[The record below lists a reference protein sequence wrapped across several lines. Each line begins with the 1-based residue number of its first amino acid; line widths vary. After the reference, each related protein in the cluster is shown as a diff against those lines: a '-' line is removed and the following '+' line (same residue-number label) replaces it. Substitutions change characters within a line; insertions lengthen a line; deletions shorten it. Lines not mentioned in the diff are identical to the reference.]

1 MLEHTFP
8 LPNDEILTLLTFTDA
23 EMMEE
28 KDNSWSYRR
37 KH

>member
-8 LPNDEILTLLTFTDA
+8 LPNEEVLTLLTFTDA

-28 KDNSWSYRR
+28 KDTSRAYRR
-37 KH
+37 RS

>member
-8 LPNDEILTLLTFTDA
+8 LPNDEILTLLTFTDG

-28 KDNSWSYRR
+28 TDTSWSSRR
-37 KH
+37 R